1 MSKAKA
7 TVAAV
12 LAGAVLMTAAPAVA
26 AQCNHKG
33 GFPAF
38 LADFKKEAAHQG
50 ISQRGLAALDGITVD
65 QGVLAAD
72 RRQGVFKQ
80 SFEQFSGRMISR
92 DRLVKGAR
100 LMHQYASQIKRV
112 EQKYGVPGAV
122 VVAIWGLE
130 TDYGVN
136 QGKLNVVRS
145 VATLAYDC
153 RRTDKF
159 QAELADA
166 LRIVDRGDMAA
177 ADMRGD
183 WAGEIGQTQFL
194 PSSYVKYAVNFDG
207 RGKPNLVRS
216 APDVLASTA
225 NYLKSHGWQ
234 RGQGWGPG
242 EPNFEVIKEWN
253 KAEVYAKTI
262 ALFADKLNGGHETKA
277 ETAPAP
283 KKPAPRHPDR
293 RALR

>member
-12 LAGAVLMTAAPAVA
+12 LAGAVLTTAAPALA
-26 AQCNHKG
+26 AQCNPKG

-38 LADFKKEAAHQG
+38 IADFKKEAAHQG
-50 ISQRGLAALDGITVD
+50 ISPRGLAALNGVTLD
-65 QGVLAAD
+65 QQVLAAD
-72 RRQGVFKQ
+72 RKQGVFKQ
-80 SFEQFSGRMISR
+80 SFEQFSSRMISR
-92 DRLVKGAR
+92 DRLTKGAK
-100 LMHQYASQIKRV
+100 LMQQYAPQLKHI

-153 RRTDKF
+153 RRSDKF
-159 QAELADA
+159 QAELTDA
-166 LRIVDRGDMAA
+166 LRIVDRGEMAS
-177 ADMRGD
+177 ADMHGD

-194 PSSYVKYAVNFDG
+194 PSSYAKYAVSYDG
-207 RGKPNLVRS
+207 RSKPNLIHN

-225 NYLKSHGWQ
+225 NYLKNHGWQ

-242 EPNFEVIKEWN
+242 EPNFDAIKEWN
-253 KAEVYAKTI
+253 AAEVYAKTI
-262 ALFADKLNGGHETKA
+262 ALFADKLNGNGSKA
-277 ETAPAP
+277 ESETPHTVGAGA
-283 KKPAPRHPDR
+283 HLER
-293 RALR
+293 RAKR